1 MKLRM
6 HNPKIKDKVQKPG
19 KLTSFITNL
28 IIIIDVLMVLLLIIG
43 LMGKELDLI
52 LISAGLVVLFTGII
66 IFLKHAYDTSYKETE
81 EYLILKNGKKEQKV
95 FYEDIVDWKPDFNE
109 IRILDGSKKDGKFTR
124 VNVKLFKPE
133 ILLRTIADMTF
144 DGKFY
149 STDKKYSQD
158 PSREMQ
164 IVHYLINIRYDYL
177 IKDYIKEKEDILEK
191 EENKIEF

>member
-6 HNPKIKDKVQKPG
+6 HNPKIKDKVQKHG

-133 ILLRTIADMTF
+133 IL
-144 DGKFY
+144 
-149 STDKKYSQD
+149 
-158 PSREMQ
+158 
-164 IVHYLINIRYDYL
+164 
-177 IKDYIKEKEDILEK
+177 
-191 EENKIEF
+191 